1 MKRIVCA
8 PTPPPERDRSDAIV
22 LEAVILKSH
31 GDKGQSTQICRLER
45 SLKVFRKCR
54 AVMSVCEG
62 LGKGA
67 TIMEH
72 NIKIWAGG
80 IGGSEIVKVWEGEQF
95 RRSRY
100 YLTKATIEVVNKCD

>member
-1 MKRIVCA
+1 M
-8 PTPPPERDRSDAIV
+8 
-22 LEAVILKSH
+22 
-31 GDKGQSTQICRLER
+31 
-45 SLKVFRKCR
+45 FRKCR

-100 YLTKATIEVVNKCD
+100 FLTKATIEVVNKCD